1 MGLFDHVRIEDELDI
16 ALLGFDGDP
25 TNIDWQTKT
34 FSFPMMDVY
43 KITMNG
49 RLFTENAHYES
60 VPEEERLGND
70 EVGGEVNEGWQKG
83 WRSRRKIHDGWTD
96 TEYHGI
102 LEFHHY
108 ADDESYAYEAKFTDG
123 DLVEITRVE
132 RFGSQ

>member
-1 MGLFDHVRIEDELDI
+1 MGLFDHVRIEDGLDI
-16 ALLGFDGDP
+16 ALPEFDGDP
-25 TNIDWQTKT
+25 TTIDWQTKT

-49 RLFTENAHYES
+49 RLFTEDAHYES
-60 VPEEERLGND
+60 VPEEERPGDD
-70 EVGGEVNEGWQKG
+70 EAGGGVNEGWQKG
-83 WRSRRKIHDGWTD
+83 WESRRKVHDGWTD

-123 DLVEITRVE
+123 DLVEISRVE
-132 RFGSQ
+132 RFGSH